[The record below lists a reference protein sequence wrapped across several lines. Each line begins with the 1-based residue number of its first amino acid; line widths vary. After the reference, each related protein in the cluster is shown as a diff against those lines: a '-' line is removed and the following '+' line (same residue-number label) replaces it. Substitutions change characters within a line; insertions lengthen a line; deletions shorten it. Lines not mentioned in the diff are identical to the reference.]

1 MEKVSTYYN
10 PQTFRHYQVILKEY
24 DKVYKK
30 FCQNYDSISVR
41 VEMRYWRKCMYE
53 TRRSL
58 EKQFWKNIGQN
69 ARARARIDKGN

>member
-10 PQTFRHYQVILKEY
+10 PQTFRRYQIILKAY

-30 FCQNYDSISVR
+30 FCQNYDSIDVR
-41 VEMRYWRKCMYE
+41 IEMRYWRKYMYE
-53 TRRSL
+53 THRSL